1 MKGHRHAAIV
11 VAPPPGRP
19 DPASW
24 PGRCQPERDWFSPR
38 DISLRMKAQII
49 DGKAIA
55 ARIRGGLKTRV
66 GELLAGGIQPGLAV
80 ILAGDD
86 PASQV
91 YVRNKTAACA
101 EIGFRTFDHR
111 LPATVTEPDL
121 LALVDELNRDTAV
134 DGILVQMPL
143 PAGLDGRRVLLAIAP
158 DKDVDGIHP
167 DNLGRLLMGQPRFVA
182 CTPLGIMRLLAEA
195 ETPLGGADAVVVGR
209 SNMVGKPM
217 AALLMLADATVTIC
231 HSRTRDLSDRV
242 KRADV
247 VVAAVGRAEMIRGEW
262 IKPGATVIDVG
273 INRRADGK
281 LIGDVEFAAA
291 AERARAITP
300 VPGGVG
306 PMTIAMLMGNTLV
319 AASRRASV
327 DTITGVL

>member
-1 MKGHRHAAIV
+1 
-11 VAPPPGRP
+11 
-19 DPASW
+19 
-24 PGRCQPERDWFSPR
+24 
-38 DISLRMKAQII
+38 MKAQII

-55 ARIRGGLKTRV
+55 ARIRAGLKTRV
-66 GELLAGGIQPGLAV
+66 AELLAGGIQPGLAV

-121 LALVDELNRDTAV
+121 LALVGELNHDPAV

-143 PAGLDGRRVLLAIAP
+143 PVGLDGRRVLLAIAP

-195 ETPLGGADAVVVGR
+195 NTPLAGADAVVVGR

-231 HSRTRDLSDRV
+231 HSRTRDLSERV

-247 VVAAVGRAEMIRGEW
+247 VVAAVGRAEMIKGEW

-291 AERARAITP
+291 VERARAITP

-306 PMTIAMLMGNTLV
+306 PMTIAMLLGNTLV
-319 AASRRASV
+319 SASRRAAV
-327 DTITGVL
+327 EMIPGVL